1 MNIKEKLLR
10 HKKMSIGCLVTVML
24 GISLGTSTG
33 YTNEEY
39 NSYLNKRSELVKK
52 IELVDKNMS
61 TKADELEKLNLEK
74 NNLITKKDKLLLDK
88 KLAKEKEDKEVAEKL
103 ELERLAKEKEEAEK
117 LAQEEKQK
125 REALEKELASNK
137 NESTVNNSSN
147 TNNKNNSVSTN
158 SNNSNKGSS
167 SNNSNNNVSEPIGE
181 MVWKT
186 ATGKKYHRISKCGNT
201 KSSSQISLSSAK
213 SAGLTPC
220 SKCY

>member
-10 HKKMSIGCLVTVML
+10 HKKMSIGCLVTVVL
-24 GISLGTSTG
+24 GISLGTATG
-33 YTNEEY
+33 YTKEEY

-74 NNLITKKDKLLLDK
+74 NNLTTKKDKLLLDK

-125 REALEKELASNK
+125 REVLEKELASNK
-137 NESTVNNSSN
+137 N
-147 TNNKNNSVSTN
+147 NKNDSVSAN
-158 SNNSNKGSS
+158 SNNNGNKVSS
-167 SNNSNNNVSEPIGE
+167 SNNSGSDVSEPIGK

-201 KSSSQISLSSAK
+201 KSSSQVSLSSAK